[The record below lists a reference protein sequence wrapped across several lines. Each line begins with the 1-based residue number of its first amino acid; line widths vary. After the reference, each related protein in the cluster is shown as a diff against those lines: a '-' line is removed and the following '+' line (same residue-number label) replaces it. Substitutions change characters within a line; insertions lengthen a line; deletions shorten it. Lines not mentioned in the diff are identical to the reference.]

1 MTVAVIGAGI
11 MGSSAALALARR
23 EHDVTVFEQ
32 FRPGHD
38 LGSSHGSSRIIRKA
52 YPDPFYSEI
61 MLEGYRLW
69 RELQTESDREI
80 LHETGLFYFGSVDSQ
95 NMKSQSAGLR
105 DLGIDHEVFEGNG
118 QKVHGIRLQKG
129 QIGLFSQD
137 GGWAHAE
144 NAVLGTLELAQKAG
158 AKIVRERIDNL
169 EDLGKFDRILVTA
182 GPWVSKLIH
191 LPVKVTLQTLAY
203 FEGRF
208 QGPVWIEDGPNNLY
222 GFPSEPGTNDFK
234 LGVHRPDLE
243 IDPDDP
249 NRTPSQEFI
258 KLMEDAC
265 VRLGMSQ
272 FPTVT
277 RTVTCLYTNTS
288 NEDFLV
294 GRLGEKVVFASPCSG
309 HGFKFGPWMGR
320 FLADIVEGKAEPEQY
335 PRWAYSAAG

>member
-23 EHDVTVFEQ
+23 GHEVTIFEQ
-32 FRPGHD
+32 FQPGHD
-38 LGSSHGSSRIIRKA
+38 RGSSHGSSRIVRKA

-61 MLEGYRLW
+61 MLEGYPLW
-69 RELQTESDREI
+69 RELQAESGRDI
-80 LHETGLFYFGSVDSQ
+80 LHETGLFYFGNADSQ
-95 NMKSQSAGLR
+95 NMKSQANGLR
-105 DLGIDHEVFEGNG
+105 DLGIDHEVSEGNV
-118 QKVHGIRLQKG
+118 QQVHGLRLEKG
-129 QIGLFSQD
+129 HVGIFSRD

-144 NAVLGTLELAQKAG
+144 NAVLGTLELAEQAG
-158 AKIVRERIDNL
+158 ASLVHERIKHV
-169 EDLGKFDRILVTA
+169 EELGQFDRIVVTA
-182 GPWVSKLIH
+182 GAWVTKLIH
-191 LPVKVTLQTLAY
+191 LPVNVTVQTLAY
-203 FEGRF
+203 FEGQF
-208 QGPVWIEDGPNNLY
+208 DGPVWIEDGPNNLY
-222 GFPSEPGTNDFK
+222 GFPSEPGTNEFK

-243 IDPDDP
+243 MDPDDP

-258 KLMEDAC
+258 ELMRDAC
-265 VRLGMSQ
+265 VRLGLSQ
-272 FPTVT
+272 SPRVT

-320 FLADIVEGKAEPEQY
+320 FLADIVEGKAEPERY